1 MRAVVLEDAVTVR
14 SDYPEPRTE
23 AGEVSVQVLCA
34 GICETDLQLIRGY
47 MGFRGVLGHEFVG
60 IAESG
65 PFAGRRVVGEIN
77 CACRTMR
84 PLSRGLPTHCSSR
97 TVLGILNHDGAFA
110 DTITVPQDNLHVVPE
125 NMPTDIAVFTE
136 PVAAAFQIPAQI
148 QVQRTIAS
156 SCSGTVGSA
165 ICAHRSLPASRTTCS
180 SSASTRASSRCCTRS
195 ASPRCCANQVEA
207 RRDADIVVDCTGSD
221 TGLPTALKLVRPRGT
236 IVLKTTVAGE
246 QTLAWAP
253 FVIDEITLVGSRC
266 GPFDQALKALAEGR
280 VSVAPL
286 ISDRFDL
293 SEGANALEHART
305 KPVLKVLL
313 DVRARVIMNVR
324 SYRVGALDRGL
335 LPRLQDRSHPHG
347 HGRRRRRAAHS
358 CRMRLLPQ
366 RAQLPRR
373 PENRCERRRRECRR
387 TRRYAARWRRTRD
400 HGPRLATLLPA
411 HAHPHSPQA
420 TRSLR

>member
-1 MRAVVLEDAVTVR
+1 MRAIVLEDDVR
-14 SDYPEPRTE
+14 VRPDYPDPMPKP
-23 AGEVSVQVLCA
+23 GEVRVRVLCA

-77 CACRTMR
+77 CACRHCDLCR
-84 PLSRGLPTHCSSR
+84 RGLPTHCSNR
-97 TVLGILNHDGAFA
+97 TVLGILDHDGAFA
-110 DTITVPQDNLHVVPE
+110 DTITVPQDNLHVVPDD
-125 NMPTDIAVFTE
+125 MPTDIAVFTE

-148 QVQRTIAS
+148 QVQRTDRVVVLGDGRLGNLCAQVLAGFSDHVVVVGKHANKLALLHSLGIA
-156 SCSGTVGSA
+156 TVLRD
-165 ICAHRSLPASRTTCS
+165 H
-180 SSASTRASSRCCTRS
+180 
-195 ASPRCCANQVEA
+195 VEA
-207 RRDADIVVDCTGSD
+207 RREADVVVDCTGSD
-221 TGLPTALKLVRPRGT
+221 TGLPTAMKLVRPRGT

-313 DVRARVIMNVR
+313 DVARA
-324 SYRVGALDRGL
+324 S
-335 LPRLQDRSHPHG
+335 S
-347 HGRRRRRAAHS
+347 
-358 CRMRLLPQ
+358 
-366 RAQLPRR
+366 
-373 PENRCERRRRECRR
+373 
-387 TRRYAARWRRTRD
+387 
-400 HGPRLATLLPA
+400 
-411 HAHPHSPQA
+411 
-420 TRSLR
+420 